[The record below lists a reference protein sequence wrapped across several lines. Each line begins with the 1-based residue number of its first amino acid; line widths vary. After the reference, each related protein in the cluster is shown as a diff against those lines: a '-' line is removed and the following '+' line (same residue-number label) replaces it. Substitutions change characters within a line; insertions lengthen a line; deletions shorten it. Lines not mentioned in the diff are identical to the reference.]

1 MAMACLTHLLFLL
14 CVGVIVSTVVDLHKR
29 IIGGVDCRHD
39 DRHYHVRLR
48 TNNGTHETFCGGSL
62 ISDQWILTAA
72 HCQIPGWTMFADL
85 DVHPG
90 PARTVQI
97 TDPTVTFRDS
107 NGKEHDIMLVKLPSK
122 TQTQTVRLPN
132 CQNRPKLGDT
142 VQIAGHASSVS
153 GPNNER
159 QPGYTATLQCADTTI
174 VDCQHMINGMINYH
188 AYSHQKWICGQKP
201 NVDACKGDSGGGV
214 VYKNRIYGVIVVV
227 NANYTCTS
235 PAAFMDI
242 CHNPYIQW
250 INRIIAQSAG

>member
-14 CVGVIVSTVVDLHKR
+14 CVGVTVSTVVDLQKR

-85 DVHPG
+85 RVHPG

-97 TDPTVTFRDS
+97 TDPPVTFRDS
-107 NGKEHDIMLVKLPSK
+107 KGKKHDIMLVKLPSQ
-122 TQTQTVRLPN
+122 TQTQTVQLPN
-132 CQNRPKLGDT
+132 CRNRPKLGDT

-159 QPGYTATLQCADTTI
+159 QPGETATLQCADTTI
-174 VDCQHMINGMINYH
+174 VGCQHMNRMKNYH
-188 AYSHQKWICGQKP
+188 TYAHEKWMCGQKP
-201 NVDACKGDSGGGV
+201 GVDTCKGDSGGGV
-214 VYKNRIYGVIVVV
+214 VYQKRIYGVISKC
-227 NANYTCTS
+227 NANYTL
-235 PAAFMDI
+235 
-242 CHNPYIQW
+242 
-250 INRIIAQSAG
+250 IAHAI